1 VTSSRIT
8 GVDRLIHALARAG
21 VRRNEWRV
29 SPGLYR
35 LGAAGPDSPVFV
47 SANYKLSFDALREA
61 LDGIDCYIMVLDTKG
76 INVWCAA
83 GKRTFGTDEVVYRI
97 ERTGLAEVVEHRRLI
112 LPQLSATGVAA
123 HEVRERSGFR
133 VTYGPVRASD
143 IKEFME
149 SGKASDEMR
158 LVRFDLKDRAV
169 LIPVEAK
176 SALPIALGASTLAAL
191 AGDPVAAAGITA
203 ASFAGFA
210 GVPAL
215 LPWLP
220 GEDFSVKGF
229 ALGGLVAL
237 AAAIAALR
245 DDGSSMG
252 IRLLRATSYALL
264 LPPISAFASLN
275 FTGCSTYT
283 SPTGVR
289 KEIDT
294 YVRLMAGMAAS
305 GFIMYVAQR
314 VARAAKG

>member
-1 VTSSRIT
+1 MTSSEIT
-8 GVDRLIHALARAG
+8 GVDRLIHVLARAG

-35 LGAAGPDSPVFV
+35 LGAAGLNSPVFV

-61 LDGIDCYIMVLDTKG
+61 LDGIDCYILVLDTKG

-83 GKRTFGTDEVVYRI
+83 GKGTLSTDEIVFRI
-97 ERTGLAEVVEHRRLI
+97 ERTGLADVVEHRRI
-112 LPQLSATGVAA
+112 IVPQLAATGVAA

-133 VTYGPVRASD
+133 VTYGPVRAAD

-149 SGKASDEMR
+149 SGKATDEMR
-158 LVRFDLKDRAV
+158 LVRFDLEDRAV

-176 SALPIALGASTLAAL
+176 AALPVALGASAAAYL
-191 AGDPVAAAGITA
+191 AGDRIAAAGITA
-203 ASFAGFA
+203 ASVAGFA

-229 ALGGLVAL
+229 FLGGAVALG
-237 AAAIAALR
+237 AAIAALR
-245 DDGSSMG
+245 DDGSSLPL
-252 IRLLRATSYALL
+252 RLLRALSYSLL
-264 LPPISAFASLN
+264 LPPVAAFASLN

-289 KEIDT
+289 REIDR
-294 YVRLMAGMAAS
+294 YVRLMAGMAAT
-305 GFIMYVAQR
+305 GFIMNVVQR
-314 VARAAKG
+314 VARVVKG